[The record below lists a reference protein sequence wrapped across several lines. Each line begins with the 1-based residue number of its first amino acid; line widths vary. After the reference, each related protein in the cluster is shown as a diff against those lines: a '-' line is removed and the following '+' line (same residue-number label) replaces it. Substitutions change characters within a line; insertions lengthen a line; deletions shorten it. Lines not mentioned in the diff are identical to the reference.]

1 MIKKQITVSAA
12 IALLTLSAP
21 AQADNKQ
28 VVTVGQQQ
36 LTETVTRLT
45 FDGDQVVLHL
55 ANGTTQA
62 VDMEDVVITFTV
74 VDALK
79 ALETEPKDAPL
90 AYFDLNGRQ
99 LKKAPKKGGYIMK
112 KGTKVVKVLKIE
124 N

>member
-12 IALLTLSAP
+12 IALLTLSTP

-55 ANGTTQA
+55 ANGTTQT

-79 ALETEPKDAPL
+79 ALGTEPKDAPL

>member
-12 IALLTLSAP
+12 IALLTLSTP

-90 AYFDLNGRQ
+90 TYFDLNGRQ

-124 N
+124 D

>member
-12 IALLTLSAP
+12 IALLTLSTP

-45 FDGDQVVLHL
+45 FDGDPVVLHL
-55 ANGTTQA
+55 
-62 VDMEDVVITFTV
+62 VITFTV